1 MDKFSFVIP
10 AYNEQDNITAI
21 YKRIIDLMKK
31 FPEQKW
37 EIIFI
42 NDGSFDDTLKVLK
55 NICVSD
61 KNVKIIDLSR
71 NFGHQPA
78 LWSGLVNAD
87 GNAIISMDCD
97 LQDPPEII
105 ENMILKWYENFD
117 IVYAQ
122 RTNYRNDN
130 YLKKVATR
138 LYYKLLDKFSIV
150 DIPQNVGD
158 FRLIDRKV
166 LNVLITMNE
175 RSKYL
180 RGMVAWTGFKSA
192 KVEYYRPDRD
202 KGISNYSLIKLF
214 KLAFNGLIS
223 FSHIPL
229 KLGLFMGLFS
239 IIVGC
244 GLLTYQFVDS
254 IVNNAYYHL
263 YKWLIVILFIFMGFL
278 FILIW
283 ILGEYIANIYDE
295 VRARP
300 VFVVKE
306 KINFE

>member
-10 AYNEQDNITAI
+10 AYNEQDNIFHV
-21 YKRIIDLMKK
+21 YQRILMLMKK
-31 FPEQKW
+31 FEFDKW
-37 EIIFI
+37 EIIFV
-42 NDGSFDDTLKVLK
+42 NDGSFDETLINLK
-55 NICVSD
+55 KICDSD
-61 KNVKIIDLSR
+61 NNVKIIDLSR
-71 NFGHQPA
+71 NFGHQAA
-78 LWSGLVNAD
+78 LWSGLANST

-105 ENMILKWYENFD
+105 ENMILKWKNGYE

-122 RTNYRNDN
+122 RINFRNDN
-130 YLKKVATR
+130 FFKSIATK
-138 LYYKLLDKFSIV
+138 LYYKLLDKFSTV

-166 LNVLITMNE
+166 LNILLEMKE

-192 KVEYYRPDRD
+192 KVEYHRPDRNQ
-202 KGISNYSLIKLF
+202 GVSNYSILKLF
-214 KLAFNGLIS
+214 KLALNGLIG
-223 FSHIPL
+223 FSYIPL
-229 KLGLFMGLFS
+229 KLGLFMGLFT
-239 IIVGC
+239 IITGF
-244 GLLTYQFVDS
+244 GLLTYQITDTFL
-254 IVNNAYYHL
+254 NHAYYHL
-263 YKWLIVILFIFMGFL
+263 YKWIVVVLFIFMGFL

-283 ILGEYIANIYDE
+283 ILGEYIAKIYDE

-300 VFVVKE
+300 IFVIKE